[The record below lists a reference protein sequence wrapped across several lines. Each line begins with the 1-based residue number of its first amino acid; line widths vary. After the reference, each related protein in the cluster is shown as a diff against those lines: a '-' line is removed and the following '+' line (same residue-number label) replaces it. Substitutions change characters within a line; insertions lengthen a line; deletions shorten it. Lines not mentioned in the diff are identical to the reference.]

1 MSQGTGVC
9 DFHCTVSS
17 CFTISATT
25 SFNAARAASVRAK
38 RSEYDICKDR
48 NVEGM

>member
-1 MSQGTGVC
+1 MSQGTGVH
-9 DFHCTVSS
+9 DFDCTVSS

-25 SFNAARAASVRAK
+25 SFNAARAASVHAK
-38 RSEYDICKDR
+38 HLEYDICKDW